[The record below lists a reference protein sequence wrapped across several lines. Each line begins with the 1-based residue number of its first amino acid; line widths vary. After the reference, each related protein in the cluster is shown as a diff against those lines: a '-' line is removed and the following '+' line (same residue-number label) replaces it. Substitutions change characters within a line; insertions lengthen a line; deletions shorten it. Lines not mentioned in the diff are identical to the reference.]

1 MVCSKVP
8 SQQQAGLNGRLWII
22 KNRDNSRVRISQ
34 TKIPLY
40 LVPEEAVACWL
51 AGKLSHGLVS
61 LALRCW
67 SRSLEAV
74 CKGIMFWLQSFQ
86 AHLLDVNRITWTLL
100 NWLIVANKLTIP
112 VFFKWTFQWDYRL
125 RRSFTLRSPFPWT
138 ESLSY
143 FTPLCGKYWNHK
155 HVTKT
160 GIQISALHDLRWYFI
175 YPKNEK
181 YQSYLELLYASR
193 PDRDGRRENCKHETA
208 VNWEF

>member
-1 MVCSKVP
+1 MVCNKVP
-8 SQQQAGLNGRLWII
+8 SQQQADLNGKLWII
-22 KNRDNSRVRISQ
+22 KNRGNRRVKIRQ

-74 CKGIMFWLQSFQ
+74 FKGIMFWLQSFQ

-112 VFFKWTFQWDYRL
+112 VFLKWTFQWDYRL
-125 RRSFTLRSPFPWT
+125 RRSFTLRSPFLWT

-143 FTPLCGKYWNHK
+143 FTPLCGKY
-155 HVTKT
+155 
-160 GIQISALHDLRWYFI
+160 
-175 YPKNEK
+175 
-181 YQSYLELLYASR
+181 
-193 PDRDGRRENCKHETA
+193 
-208 VNWEF
+208 

>member
-1 MVCSKVP
+1 MVCNKVP
-8 SQQQAGLNGRLWII
+8 SQQQADLNGKLWIL
-22 KNRDNSRVRISQ
+22 KNRGNRRVKIRQ

-74 CKGIMFWLQSFQ
+74 FKGIMFWLQSFQ

-112 VFFKWTFQWDYRL
+112 VFLNEPSNGTTDSEGLSLWDHHFPEQNLYHILLHCVGNIEIINMWRKLEFKY
-125 RRSFTLRSPFPWT
+125 
-138 ESLSY
+138 
-143 FTPLCGKYWNHK
+143 
-155 HVTKT
+155 
-160 GIQISALHDLRWYFI
+160 LHYMI
-175 YPKNEK
+175 
-181 YQSYLELLYASR
+181 
-193 PDRDGRRENCKHETA
+193 
-208 VNWEF
+208 